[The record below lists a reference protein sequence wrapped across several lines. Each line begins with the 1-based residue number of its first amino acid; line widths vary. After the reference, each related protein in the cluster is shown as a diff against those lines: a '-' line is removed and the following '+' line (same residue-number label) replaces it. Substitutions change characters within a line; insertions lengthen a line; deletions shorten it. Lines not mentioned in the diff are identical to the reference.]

1 MVINNFIRFA
11 EVIKLK
17 SDKRIVSVS
26 VRPLIA
32 DCMGEIYYTDIQ
44 IQDGDKLTGYTPH
57 STTMLRNS
65 GNAPRYQ
72 NGVVRGS
79 ATFCLFNTG
88 ETSAGLD
95 VYLYPKQPMA
105 AGSVEV
111 SQGMGSHKCR
121 FLSAVGAGDTLAL
134 KATTREC
141 LRNGTPTQKDGF
153 YQYTAAYDS
162 NHLVTLEKGKSAR
175 VYYEYTEM
183 MEGEPRP

>member
-1 MVINNFIRFA
+1 MVIDNFIRFA

-17 SDKRIVSVS
+17 SDMRVVSIT
-26 VRPLIA
+26 VRPLIS
-32 DCMGEIYYTDIQ
+32 DCTGEVYFTDLQ
-44 IQDGDKLTGYTPH
+44 LQEGGKLTGYTPH
-57 STTMLRNS
+57 TTTMLRNS

-95 VYLYPKQPMA
+95 VYLYPKQSMA
-105 AGSVEV
+105 ENSIEV
-111 SQGMGSHKCR
+111 SQGMGSHKCK
-121 FLSAVGAGDTLAL
+121 FLSAVGAGDELAL

-141 LRNGTPTQKDGF
+141 LRNASSTLKDGF
-153 YQYTAAYDS
+153 YQYTVAHDS
-162 NHLVTLEKGKSAR
+162 KHLVKLENCKSAR

-183 MEGEPRP
+183 MKGEPHP